1 LIEVPKNQPQ
11 AKMYKDMNHN
21 WPLNSWEIAEPSNGY
36 QISYISLLS
45 KFVERG
51 VSSPIKKQN
60 EIRNFKIVQNK
71 NSLQIFGDKALQA
84 SIYSASGK
92 LLMKEQSNSG
102 HLNVNLQSIPNGV
115 YIVQISNGSAKESR
129 VIAR

>member
-1 LIEVPKNQPQ
+1 
-11 AKMYKDMNHN
+11 
-21 WPLNSWEIAEPSNGY
+21 
-36 QISYISLLS
+36 
-45 KFVERG
+45 
-51 VSSPIKKQN
+51 
-60 EIRNFKIVQNK
+60 VQNK

-92 LLMKEQSNSG
+92 LLMKEQSNNG
-102 HLNVNLQSIPNGV
+102 HLNMNLQSISNGV